1 MRPAPIRKNLR
12 FYQRRLRQARMVARA
27 IQSRHHPIL
36 AHIIPM
42 RRCNLAC
49 AYCNEYDK
57 VSAPV
62 ATAEMLHRIDLLA
75 RLGTQII
82 TVSGGEPLLHPDL
95 DEIIR
100 AVRSHNV
107 IATIITNGYLLTP
120 QRIERLNRAGL
131 EHLQISIDNVI
142 PDDVSK
148 KSLKVLDRKLEWLT
162 EYAAFDVNIN
172 SVLGGGISH
181 AEDALTITRRAVAL
195 GFGTSLGVIHDH
207 GGQLQPLHT
216 RERGVYDQ
224 ILAERKPG
232 LFAFAYDNL
241 FHKNLILGLPNDWQC
256 GAGSRYLYICED
268 GLVHY
273 CSQQRGY
280 PGIPLEKYTREDI
293 DREYFSKKPC
303 APFCTV
309 SCVHRVAMLDL
320 MRNKPHEALSRF
332 FPPARPGGAPSLPPG
347 LRLLASIFLP
357 PPSGKPPNAARRFLA
372 ETALRI
378 FGIKATTK
386 ENGRPK
392 L

>member
-1 MRPAPIRKNLR
+1 MRLAPTGKNIR

-42 RRCNLAC
+42 RRCNLSC
-49 AYCNEYDK
+49 SYCNEYDK

-62 ATAEMLHRIDLLA
+62 STEEMLRRIDLLA

-82 TVSGGEPLLHPDL
+82 TISGGEPLLHPDL

-100 AVRSHNV
+100 SIRSHGT

-120 QRIERLNRAGL
+120 ERIEQLNRAGL
-131 EHLQISIDNVI
+131 EHLQISIDNVN
-142 PDDVSK
+142 PDEVSK
-148 KSLKVLDRKLEWLT
+148 KSLKVLDRKLEWLK
-162 EYAAFDVNIN
+162 EHADFDVNIN
-172 SVLGGGISH
+172 SVLGGGIPH
-181 AEDALTITRRAVAL
+181 PEDALTITRRAVEL
-195 GFGTSLGVIHDH
+195 GFETSVGVIHDH
-207 GGQLQPLHT
+207 GGQLQPLKAD
-216 RERGVYDQ
+216 ERTVYDQ
-224 ILAERKPG
+224 ILAERRPG

-241 FHKNLILGLPNDWQC
+241 FHKNLILGRPNDWQC

-280 PGIPLEKYTREDI
+280 PAIPLEQYTQEDI
-293 DREYFSKKPC
+293 DREYSTKKSC

-320 MRNKPHEALSRF
+320 IRNQPREALFRF
-332 FPPARPGGAPSLPPG
+332 FPPERPGGPLTLPPG
-347 LRLLASIFLP
+347 VRVLTSIFLP
-357 PPSGKPPNAARRFLA
+357 PQGNKPPSAARRFLA
-372 ETALRI
+372 RSVLRHLWRQ
-378 FGIKATTK
+378 AN
-386 ENGRPK
+386 NG
-392 L
+392 